1 MEEFLSLQKLYH
13 FTKFDT
19 ALKIIKSGK
28 LKFNVLSKMNDA
40 LEMDKHIYNL
50 IIDIDKDRLIDTNDI
65 KKEIYNYEQISL
77 TEDKRRFGSYGFEL
91 HQLWGHYAENTTGVC
106 FVFDRERL
114 IETLSDSKENNF
126 HGAVTY
132 VENFTQDQFT
142 NVPNNDEIKVWV
154 KENAQRLFFTK
165 RKEWEHEQE
174 YRIIQR
180 FREHDSFHGIDIR
193 NSMRYAILFNPE
205 TSKIHDCIEDCLE
218 YKILK
223 SLLPLNVHILS
234 YECFAGE
241 YQLIGNFRETV
252 WTESG
257 RLSIEEGDKIDV

>member
-1 MEEFLSLQKLYH
+1 MNNRMEEFLSLQKLYH

-91 HQLWGHYAENTTGVC
+91 HQLWGHYAENTAGVC

-114 IETLSDSKENNF
+114 IETLSDYKENNF

-132 VENFTQDQFT
+132 VENFTQD
-142 NVPNNDEIKVWV
+142 
-154 KENAQRLFFTK
+154 
-165 RKEWEHEQE
+165 
-174 YRIIQR
+174 
-180 FREHDSFHGIDIR
+180 DSFHGIDIR